1 MYGIIRAMDKSK
13 PVVLSLGGSLVVP
26 NGGIDTKY
34 IDEFNA
40 FIRKKVAEGWQFF
53 IEVGGGTTARRYI
66 DAARTI
72 SGGISDWDL
81 DWLGIHTTRLNAHLI
96 RTIFRDIAHPRVLHN
111 LAKKIIRLTQP
122 VVVAA
127 GWKPGCST
135 DYDAVVIA
143 RDYGAKIL
151 INMSNIETVFDK
163 DPNKHTDAKPLH
175 RLAWDK
181 YAAMV
186 GETWEPGK
194 NVPFD
199 PVATKL
205 AKELSLTVYVVG
217 KDLSNLGKILTGK
230 DFIGTVIAPL

>member
-1 MYGIIRAMDKSK
+1 MDKK
-13 PVVLSLGGSLVVP
+13 TPVVLSLGGSLVVP
-26 NGGIDTKY
+26 TGGIDTKY
-34 IDEFNA
+34 IEEFNT
-40 FIRKKVAEGWQFF
+40 FIREKVADGWRFF
-53 IEVGGGTTARRYI
+53 IEVGGGFTARHYI
-66 DAARTI
+66 EAARKI

-111 LAKKIIRLTQP
+111 LTKKITTLTQP

-143 RDYGAKIL
+143 RDYGAKML
-151 INMSNIETVFDK
+151 INMSNITTVFDK

-175 RLAWDK
+175 KLSWAEYSHLVGDK
-181 YAAMV
+181 
-186 GETWEPGK
+186 WEPGK

-205 AKELSLTVYVVG
+205 AKELGLRVYVVG
-217 KDLSNLGKILTGK
+217 KGLINFAKILAGD
-230 DFIGTVIAPL
+230 DFMGTVIAP